1 MNPLTNAPFSSTA
14 LGIDTAEL
22 ARTAPSAKLHKA
34 AQDFEALMLGEMLK
48 STRESGSEGWLGSG
62 DSEGNDTAM
71 ELAESQLARALAL
84 GGGLGLGR
92 LIEKQLARPGDQN
105 RNAMPGDVAVAS
117 AK

>member
-1 MNPLTNAPFSSTA
+1 MDPLASPPLSTTA
-14 LGIDTAEL
+14 LGIDTAQF

-34 AQDFEALMLGEMLK
+34 AQDFEALLLGEMLK

-62 DSEGNDTAM
+62 DGDGNDAAM

-84 GGGLGLGR
+84 GGGLGVGQ
-92 LIEKQLARPGDQN
+92 LIEKQLTRPGDQN
-105 RNAMPGDVAVAS
+105 KNAIPGEAAAVS